1 MKVHKE
7 NEASSDTPM
16 KIGEVARLSGVS
28 IETLRFYEKNG
39 LLDKPAR
46 TYSGYR
52 MFGSGV
58 LERVAF
64 IRKAQVLGFT
74 LEEIGRL
81 IRHKQKGE
89 SPCEEVRD
97 VVTNRLKELDER
109 IDQMKRFRKD
119 LTAVLK
125 EWESAGHADG
135 HVCGLIEQ
143 SDIRPLKKEAKDN
156 VAKGK
161 MR

>member
-1 MKVHKE
+1 
-7 NEASSDTPM
+7 M
-16 KIGEVARLSGVS
+16 KIGEVARLTGVS

-39 LLDKPAR
+39 LLNKPAR

-52 MFGSGV
+52 MFGSDV

-81 IRHKQKGE
+81 IKHRQQGE

-97 VVTNRLKELDER
+97 VVTHRLRELDER
-109 IDQMKRFRKD
+109 IEQMKRFRRE

-125 EWESAGHADG
+125 EWERVGHADG
-135 HVCGLIEQ
+135 HVCGLIEH
-143 SDIRPLKKEAKDN
+143 SDISPLKKEAKDN

-161 MR
+161 TR